1 MSKLAGWSKFVGI
14 MNIIFGVCYAASI
27 MFLSIPTFIMG
38 VFLIIIGTK
47 LINAAS
53 HFRYALTMN
62 DSNSFSHAL
71 EQIRSF
77 MALTGILYIIG
88 LVLLIL
94 VLSIVFIFGI
104 ALFDFFSDPGFDY
117 TI

>member
-1 MSKLAGWSKFVGI
+1 
-14 MNIIFGVCYAASI
+14 
-27 MFLSIPTFIMG
+27 
-38 VFLIIIGTK
+38 
-47 LINAAS
+47 
-53 HFRYALTMN
+53 
-62 DSNSFSHAL
+62 
-71 EQIRSF
+71 